1 MNDDATKRDLWNE
14 ARQALREIA
23 ARFPEAFQFP
33 IRPLSVTAR
42 QDLIASGYDKA
53 VVYRVLKLYCGR
65 IDYLKAVAHGARRVN
80 LDGSDAD
87 LPEQSHIE
95 HARERLKTLL
105 PPREKPQRPAAEPR
119 EPRPERPDRPRAAKA
134 KPPQPPKAPKPA
146 AQTATPTAMGAAL
159 GEALARLKNGG

>member
-119 EPRPERPDRPRAAKA
+119 EQRPDRPRAAKA

-146 AQTATPTAMGAAL
+146 AQTAPPTAMGAAL

>member
-1 MNDDATKRDLWNE
+1 MNDAAAKRDVWNE

-23 ARFPEAFQFP
+23 SRFPEAFQFP

-65 IDYLKAVAHGARRVN
+65 VDYLKALAHGTRRVN

-105 PPREKPQRPAAEPR
+105 PPRDKPQRPAAAAE
-119 EPRPERPDRPRAAKA
+119 ERPERPRSA
-134 KPPQPPKAPKPA
+134 KPKTPKPPREPKPVT
-146 AQTATPTAMGAAL
+146 QTAPPTAMGTAL
-159 GEALARLKNGG
+159 GEALARLKNGS